1 MSGVRLIGIVV
12 AIVGAVLLYFGLT
25 ASDSLVDQASKTFT
39 GRFTQETMV
48 YIGVGLAT
56 LIGGG
61 LAALVGAR
69 R

>member
-48 YIGVGLAT
+48 YIGVGLAA